1 MANMR
6 AIRNRIKSVES
17 TRQITKS
24 MKMVAASKLRKTQ
37 ESGITLRVFAERS
50 GEMLSQLM
58 ASGGEFEN
66 EFLVPRENIKHVCYV
81 LFVGNRGL
89 CGIYNNSVLR
99 FLEQQTAKN
108 DTEASLVVCGRWGRD
123 LIAHSGIPVRRTFDS
138 ISDAPDSAEA
148 RMITD
153 YIKELYLS
161 GEADEIVLVY
171 QQFKSVLSQ
180 TPGMKKLLPVDAKTG
195 EHKPSEYIFEPD
207 KQSILDTLVKLYI
220 DNTVYSTLL
229 EAKIGEHAARMT
241 AMTAATDNTNELIA
255 ELSLKLNHARQA
267 AITTEIA
274 EISGGAAALAQ
285 KS

>member
-37 ESGITLRVFAERS
+37 ESGTTLRIFAERS

-66 EFLVPRENIKHVCYV
+66 EFLCPREEIKHVCYV

-99 FLEQQTAKN
+99 YLEQQLKN
-108 DTEASLVVCGRWGRD
+108 SNTEASLVVCGRWGRD

-180 TPGMKKLLPVDAKTG
+180 APGMKKLLPVEAKAG
-195 EHKPSEYIFEPD
+195 EHKTSEYIFEPD

-285 KS
+285 K